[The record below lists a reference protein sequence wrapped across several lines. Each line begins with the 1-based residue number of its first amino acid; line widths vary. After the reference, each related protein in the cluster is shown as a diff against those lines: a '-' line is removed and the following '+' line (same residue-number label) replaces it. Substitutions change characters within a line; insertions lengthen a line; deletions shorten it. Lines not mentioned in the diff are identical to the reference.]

1 MFLGLG
7 FAFLEYY
14 KEKKRYYNL
23 SVVCPKPLLCFGSQD
38 YKPTPRAG
46 FIYVVFTGLLCIA
59 YLYMKINTWGFSTV
73 FGDSPNP
80 AWRVMWVDSIF
91 VFKVAVL
98 GLNTFLGSFSE
109 TSSLWRNKY
118 FRIVWAVFWLYSPLV
133 VLWDDWIYFL
143 KVPFQT

>member
-38 YKPTPRAG
+38 YQPTPRAG

-59 YLYMKINTWGFSTV
+59 YLYMKINAQVSVQCLGTQQILPEGL
-73 FGDSPNP
+73 
-80 AWRVMWVDSIF
+80 MWVDAIF
-91 VFKVAVL
+91 VFKISIL

-109 TSSLWRNKY
+109 TSFLWRRKY
-118 FRIVWAVFWLYSPLV
+118 FRIV
-133 VLWDDWIYFL
+133 
-143 KVPFQT
+143 